1 MVGYDILRPALMCI
15 DPETVHEQTIGML
28 KLISRCRRL
37 TALEN
42 RLIGS
47 KVPSLPVR
55 VFDRTVDNPVGLAA
69 GFDKNAVAC
78 KALSAMGFGF
88 VELGTVTPEPQPGNS
103 KKRMFR
109 IRPDEAIINRLG
121 FNSLGLEAF
130 KRNLKLPKPSD
141 RRMLV
146 GINIGKN
153 TATPNDRAIADYI
166 RCLEGVYDF
175 ADYVTIN
182 ISSPNSPQL
191 RELQQADI
199 LAELLEAVMQK
210 KEQLASA
217 NDGRQVPIALK
228 ISPDL
233 ETSQIESIARSAMR
247 HRVDAIIATNT
258 TITRPE
264 SRSHPAYQ
272 NSGGLSGRPLN
283 DLSTRV
289 IRILAEASN
298 HSIPIIGVGGI
309 STAADA
315 WNKLMAG
322 ACLVQIYSALVYR
335 GPTVVR
341 DIVVGLKKIA
351 EDYDREDFNSAVK
364 QARKQ
369 QTAASRPI

>member
-1 MVGYDILRPALMCI
+1 MNGYDILRPLLMCI
-15 DPETVHEQTIGML
+15 DPETVHDRTVGVL
-28 KLISRCRRL
+28 NLISRCRRL

-42 RLIGS
+42 KLVGA
-47 KVPSLPVR
+47 KVPKLPVR
-55 VFDRTVDNPVGLAA
+55 IFDQIIDNPVGLAA

-78 KALSAMGFGF
+78 KSLSALGFGF
-88 VELGTVTPEPQPGNS
+88 IELGTVTPEPQPGNPN
-103 KKRMFR
+103 KRMFR

-130 KRNLKLPKPSD
+130 KRNLKRPKPSD

-199 LAELLEAVMQK
+199 LAELLKAVMQK

-217 NDGRQVPIALK
+217 NDGRRVPIALK

-233 ETSQIESIARSAMR
+233 ETSQIESIAQSAMR

-258 TITRPE
+258 TITRPDTGN
-264 SRSHPAYQ
+264 HPAYQ

-289 IRILAEASN
+289 IRILTEASD

-309 STAADA
+309 STAVDA

-351 EDYDREDFNSAVK
+351 EDYDREDFNSAVE